1 MKLAII
7 KKSIYVNIWIFCRVV
22 VIVLNLPPRQFHKKP
37 VLHPVAPKKGNAG
50 VRMLAG
56 GLEVSLVHLVRDAH
70 AHRKVVL
77 ALSVQGK
84 SMLSLT
90 EDPSPRS
97 LGIVPTLAY
106 EYRHRHSHELP
117 ELTST

>member
-1 MKLAII
+1 MVEADII
-7 KKSIYVNIWIFCRVV
+7 IQKIMCEKALIIGMAFVTNNRYHCK
-22 VIVLNLPPRQFHKKP
+22 HKKP

-56 GLEVSLVHLVRDAH
+56 VLEVSLVHHFRDYR

-97 LGIVPTLAY
+97 LGIVPTLA
-106 EYRHRHSHELP
+106 
-117 ELTST
+117 